1 MHAPVERY
9 DKIQFAAF
17 FIAKDREAVI
27 DGFLVDHEPP
37 IQIRTE
43 LSAAGI
49 VWEKG
54 ASVQIY
60 VSTSHFYVRLD
71 AEGTVRCCFDIEQ
84 QSSPHCTPPG
94 SGYSLSIA

>member
-1 MHAPVERY
+1 MHAPVERH
-9 DKIQFAAF
+9 DKIHFAAF

-54 ASVQIY
+54 ASVQVY
-60 VSTSHFYVRLD
+60 VSTSHFYV
-71 AEGTVRCCFDIEQ
+71 T
-84 QSSPHCTPPG
+84 
-94 SGYSLSIA
+94 